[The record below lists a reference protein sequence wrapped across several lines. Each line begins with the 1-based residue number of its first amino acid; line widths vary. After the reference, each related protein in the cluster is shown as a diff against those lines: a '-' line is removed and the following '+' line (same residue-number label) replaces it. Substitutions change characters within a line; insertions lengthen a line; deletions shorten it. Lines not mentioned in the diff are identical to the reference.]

1 MNPTDVAQY
10 GIGFFAVA
18 CLVIIS
24 ILVVK
29 QQRASAAPSTP
40 SYVEQLMMVIENNT
54 QVIKELTKATTLI
67 QVSIAKQEVQ
77 QEEILVRLRNQ
88 PKECTK

>member
-10 GIGFFAVA
+10 GTGFFAVA

-40 SYVEQLMMVIENNT
+40 GYVEQLMMVIENNT

-77 QEEILVRLRNQ
+77 QEEILVRLRDQ
-88 PKECTK
+88 SKECTK